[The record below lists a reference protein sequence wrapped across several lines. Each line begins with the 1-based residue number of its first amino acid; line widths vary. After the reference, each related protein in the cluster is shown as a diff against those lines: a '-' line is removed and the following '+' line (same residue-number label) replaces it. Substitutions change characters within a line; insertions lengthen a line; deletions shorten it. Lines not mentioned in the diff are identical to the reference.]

1 MSLAKKNLTL
11 DQLKSGIITGDRLI
25 LSQAITLCESQL
37 PEDQRSAT
45 QLIDSILSHTGTS
58 LRIGITGIP
67 GVGKST
73 FIEAF
78 GLFLISKGYKIAVLS
93 IDPTSTLNQGSI
105 LGDKTR
111 MNELSQNRNAYIRP
125 SPTSGHLG
133 GISEKTREN
142 MLLCEAAGFDIILIE
157 TVGVGQSEVAV
168 KDLSDFLLLLMISG
182 AGDELQGIKR
192 GLMELADMILVN
204 KSDGENIEESNRTKM
219 VFEQALHYF
228 PTNINN
234 WKVPV
239 ETISSQQP
247 TNLDQVWKY
256 INEYITLTKTNDYF
270 YTNRKHQNLQW
281 FREGLSNQLLQYVF
295 QNPKLSNKKKEI
307 EQAIQEG
314 KKSVKSGLE
323 ALLKQ
328 VFDQ

>member
-11 DQLKSGIITGDRLI
+11 DKLKSGIITGDRLI

-37 PEDQRSAT
+37 PKDRRSAT

-58 LRIGITGIP
+58 LRIGVTGMP

-78 GLFLISKGYKIAVLS
+78 GLFLIKKGHKIAVLT

-142 MLLCEAAGFDIILIE
+142 MLLCEAAGFDVILIE

-192 GLMELADMILVN
+192 GLMELADMILIN
-204 KSDGENIEESNRTKM
+204 KSDGENIEESLRTKI

-228 PTNINN
+228 PQNINH

-247 TNLDQVWKY
+247 TNLEQVWNC
-256 INEYITLTKTNDYF
+256 IDEYITLTKTNDYF
-270 YTNRKHQNLQW
+270 YTNRKHQNLRW
-281 FREGLSNQLLQYVF
+281 FREGLSNQLLKHMF
-295 QNPKLSNKKKEI
+295 QDPRLS
-307 EQAIQEG
+307 G
-314 KKSVKSGLE
+314 KKREIGQSIKKGKQSVKSGIE
-323 ALLKQ
+323 ALLKYAFQ
-328 VFDQ
+328 

>member
-11 DQLKSGIITGDRLI
+11 DQLKSGVLNRDRLI
-25 LSQAITLCESQL
+25 LSRAITLCESQL
-37 PEDQRSAT
+37 LEDQQMAT
-45 QLIDSILSHTGTS
+45 QLIDSILSHTGKS
-58 LRIGITGIP
+58 LRIGVTGIP

-78 GLFLISKGYKIAVLS
+78 GLFLLKKGHRIAVLS
-93 IDPTSTLNQGSI
+93 IDPTSKLNHGSI

-111 MNELSQNRNAYIRP
+111 MNELSQNRNAFIRP
-125 SPTSGHLG
+125 SPNSGHMG
-133 GISEKTREN
+133 GLSEKTREN
-142 MLLCEAAGFDIILIE
+142 ILLCEAAGFDVILIE

-204 KSDGENIEESNRTKM
+204 KSDGKNIEQSKQTKI

-228 PTNINN
+228 PNNINQ
-234 WKVPV
+234 WKIPV
-239 ETISSQQP
+239 ETISSRQP
-247 TNLDQVWKY
+247 TNLDQVWQY

-270 YTNRKHQNLQW
+270 YNNRKDQNLQW
-281 FREGLSNQLLQYVF
+281 FHEGLSNQLLKHIF
-295 QNPKLSNKKKEI
+295 QDPKLSVKKKEI
-307 EQAIQEG
+307 EQAIQQD
-314 KKSVKSGLE
+314 KKSVASGIE
-323 ALLKQ
+323 ALLKYA
-328 VFDQ
+328 FP

>member
-58 LRIGITGIP
+58 LRIGVTGIP

-78 GLFLISKGYKIAVLS
+78 GLFLIKKGHKIAVLS

-125 SPTSGHLG
+125 SPTRGHLG

-142 MLLCEAAGFDIILIE
+142 MLLCEAAGFDVILIE

-204 KSDGENIEESNRTKM
+204 KSDGENIEESLRTKM

-228 PTNINN
+228 PTNIN
-234 WKVPV
+234 
-239 ETISSQQP
+239 T
-247 TNLDQVWKY
+247 T
-256 INEYITLTKTNDYF
+256 
-270 YTNRKHQNLQW
+270 
-281 FREGLSNQLLQYVF
+281 
-295 QNPKLSNKKKEI
+295 
-307 EQAIQEG
+307 G
-314 KKSVKSGLE
+314 KS
-323 ALLKQ
+323 LLKLFHLDNQ
-328 VFDQ
+328 RT

>member
-11 DQLKSGIITGDRLI
+11 DELKSGIITGNRLI

-37 PEDQRSAT
+37 PKDRRSAT

-58 LRIGITGIP
+58 LRIGVTGIP

-78 GLFLISKGYKIAVLS
+78 GLFLIKKGHKIAVLT

-125 SPTSGHLG
+125 SPTRGHLG

-142 MLLCEAAGFDIILIE
+142 MLLCEAAGFDVILIE

-192 GLMELADMILVN
+192 GLMELADMILIN
-204 KSDGENIEESNRTKM
+204 KSDGENIEESLRTKI

-228 PTNINN
+228 PQNINH

-239 ETISSQQP
+239 ETISSHQP
-247 TNLDQVWKY
+247 TNLEQVWNH
-256 INEYITLTKTNDYF
+256 IDEYITLTKTNDYF
-270 YTNRKHQNLQW
+270 YTNRKHQNLRW
-281 FREGLSNQLLQYVF
+281 FREGLSNQLFKHMF
-295 QNPKLSNKKKEI
+295 QDPRLSGKKREI
-307 EQAIQEG
+307 EQAIKKG
-314 KKSVKSGLE
+314 KQSVKSGIE
-323 ALLKQ
+323 ALLKYAFQ
-328 VFDQ
+328 

>member
-1 MSLAKKNLTL
+1 MSLTKRNLTL
-11 DQLKSGIITGDRLI
+11 DQLKSGVLSGDRLV

-58 LRIGITGIP
+58 LRIGVTGIP

-78 GLFLISKGYKIAVLS
+78 GLFLIEKGHRIAVLS

-142 MLLCEAAGFDIILIE
+142 MLLCEAAGFDVILIE

-168 KDLSDFLLLLMISG
+168 KDLSDFLLLLMIAG

-204 KSDGENIEESNRTKM
+204 KSDGENIEESLRTKII
-219 VFEQALHYF
+219 FEQALHYF
-228 PTNINN
+228 PQNINH
-234 WKVPV
+234 WTVPI
-239 ETISSQQP
+239 ETISSRQP
-247 TNLDQVWKY
+247 KNLDQVWKY
-256 INEYITLTKTNDYF
+256 IDQYISITKANDYF
-270 YTNRKHQNLQW
+270 YANRKNQNLQW
-281 FREGLSNQLLQYVF
+281 FREGLSNQLLKHVF
-295 QNPKLSNKKKEI
+295 QDSKLSSKKKEI
-307 EQAIQEG
+307 EEAILQG
-314 KKSVKSGLE
+314 NQSVKSGIDT
-323 ALLKQ
+323 LLKYA
-328 VFDQ
+328 FN

>member
-1 MSLAKKNLTL
+1 MSLTKRNLTL
-11 DQLKSGIITGDRLI
+11 DQLKSGVLSGDRLV

-58 LRIGITGIP
+58 LRIGVTGIP

-78 GLFLISKGYKIAVLS
+78 GLFLIEKGHRIAVLS

-142 MLLCEAAGFDIILIE
+142 MLLCEAAGFDVILIE

-168 KDLSDFLLLLMISG
+168 KDLSDFLLLLMIAG

-204 KSDGENIEESNRTKM
+204 KSDGDVLVYI
-219 VFEQALHYF
+219 F
-228 PTNINN
+228 P
-234 WKVPV
+234 
-239 ETISSQQP
+239 
-247 TNLDQVWKY
+247 NL
-256 INEYITLTKTNDYF
+256 I
-270 YTNRKHQNLQW
+270 
-281 FREGLSNQLLQYVF
+281 
-295 QNPKLSNKKKEI
+295 
-307 EQAIQEG
+307 
-314 KKSVKSGLE
+314 
-323 ALLKQ
+323 
-328 VFDQ
+328 

>member
-1 MSLAKKNLTL
+1 MSLTKRNLTL
-11 DQLKSGIITGDRLI
+11 DQLKSGVLSGDRLV

-58 LRIGITGIP
+58 LRIGVTGIP

-78 GLFLISKGYKIAVLS
+78 GLFLIEKGHRIAVLS

-142 MLLCEAAGFDIILIE
+142 MLLCEAAGFDVILIE
-157 TVGVGQSEVAV
+157 TVGVGQSETAV
-168 KDLSDFLLLLMISG
+168 KDLSDFLLLLMIAG

-204 KSDGENIEESNRTKM
+204 KSDGENIEESLRTKII
-219 VFEQALHYF
+219 FEQALHYF
-228 PTNINN
+228 PQNINHWN
-234 WKVPV
+234 VPI
-239 ETISSQQP
+239 ETISSRQP

-270 YTNRKHQNLQW
+270 YTNRKDQNLQW
-281 FREGLSNQLLQYVF
+281 FREGLSNQLLKHIF
-295 QNPKLSNKKKEI
+295 QNPKLSIKKAEI
-307 EQAIQEG
+307 EQAIQLD
-314 KKSVKSGLE
+314 KKSVNSGIE
-323 ALLKQ
+323 ALLKYA
-328 VFDQ
+328 FP

>member
-1 MSLAKKNLTL
+1 MSLTKRNLTL
-11 DQLKSGIITGDRLI
+11 DQLKSGVLSGDRLV

-58 LRIGITGIP
+58 LRIGVTGIP

-78 GLFLISKGYKIAVLS
+78 GLFLIEKGHRIAVLS
-93 IDPTSTLNQGSI
+93 IDPTSSLNQGSI

-142 MLLCEAAGFDIILIE
+142 MLLCEAAGFDVILIE
-157 TVGVGQSEVAV
+157 TVGVGQSETAV
-168 KDLSDFLLLLMISG
+168 KDLSDFLLLLMIAG

-204 KSDGENIEESNRTKM
+204 KSDGENIEESLRTKII
-219 VFEQALHYF
+219 FEQALHYF
-228 PTNINN
+228 PQNINH
-234 WKVPV
+234 WTVPI
-239 ETISSQQP
+239 ETISSRQP
-247 TNLDQVWKY
+247 KNLDQVWKY
-256 INEYITLTKTNDYF
+256 IDQYISITKANDYF
-270 YTNRKHQNLQW
+270 YANRKNQNLQW
-281 FREGLSNQLLQYVF
+281 FREGLSNQLLKHVF
-295 QNPKLSNKKKEI
+295 QDSKLSSKKKEI
-307 EQAIQEG
+307 EEAILQG
-314 KKSVKSGLE
+314 NQSVKSGIDT
-323 ALLKQ
+323 LLKYA
-328 VFDQ
+328 FN

>member
-11 DQLKSGIITGDRLI
+11 DELKSGIIAGDRLV
-25 LSQAITLCESQL
+25 LSRAITLCESQL

-58 LRIGITGIP
+58 VRIGVTGIP

-78 GLFLISKGYKIAVLS
+78 GLFLIKKGHKIAVLP

-133 GISEKTREN
+133 GVSEKTREN
-142 MLLCEAAGFDIILIE
+142 MLLCEAAGFDVILIE
-157 TVGVGQSEVAV
+157 TVGVGQSETAV

-192 GLMELADMILVN
+192 GLMELADMILIN
-204 KSDGENIEESNRTKM
+204 KSDGENIEESLRTKI
-219 VFEQALHYF
+219 VFEQALHNF
-228 PTNINN
+228 SQNINH

-239 ETISSQQP
+239 ETISSHQP
-247 TNLDQVWKY
+247 TNLEQVWNY
-256 INEYITLTKTNDYF
+256 IGKYITLTKKNDYF
-270 YTNRKHQNLQW
+270 YKNRKHQNLQW
-281 FREGLSNQLLQYVF
+281 FREGLSNQLIKHVF
-295 QNPKLSNKKKEI
+295 QDPKLSDKKGEI

-314 KKSVKSGLE
+314 KQSVKSGIE
-323 ALLKQ
+323 ALLKCAFQ
-328 VFDQ
+328 

>member
-11 DQLKSGIITGDRLI
+11 DELKSGIITGNRLI

-37 PEDQRSAT
+37 PKDRRSAT

-58 LRIGITGIP
+58 LRIGVTGMP

-78 GLFLISKGYKIAVLS
+78 GLFLIKKGHKIAVLT

-125 SPTSGHLG
+125 SPTRGHLG

-142 MLLCEAAGFDIILIE
+142 MLLCEAAGFDVILIE

-192 GLMELADMILVN
+192 GLMELADMILIN
-204 KSDGENIEESNRTKM
+204 KSDGENIEESLRTKI

-228 PTNINN
+228 PQNINH

-247 TNLDQVWKY
+247 TNLEQVWNC
-256 INEYITLTKTNDYF
+256 IDEYITLTKTNDYF
-270 YTNRKHQNLQW
+270 YTNRKHQNLRW
-281 FREGLSNQLLQYVF
+281 FREGLSNQLLKHMF
-295 QNPKLSNKKKEI
+295 QDPRLSGKKREI
-307 EQAIQEG
+307 EQAIKKG
-314 KKSVKSGLE
+314 KQSVKSGIE
-323 ALLKQ
+323 ALLKYAFQ
-328 VFDQ
+328 

>member
-1 MSLAKKNLTL
+1 MSLTKRNLTL
-11 DQLKSGIITGDRLI
+11 DQLKSGVLSGDRLV

-58 LRIGITGIP
+58 LRIGVTGIP

-78 GLFLISKGYKIAVLS
+78 GLFLIEKGHRIAVLS
-93 IDPTSTLNQGSI
+93 IDPTSSLNQGSI

-142 MLLCEAAGFDIILIE
+142 MLLCEAAGFDVILIE

-168 KDLSDFLLLLMISG
+168 KDLSDFLLLLMIAG

-204 KSDGENIEESNRTKM
+204 KSDGENIEESLRTKII
-219 VFEQALHYF
+219 FEQALHYF
-228 PTNINN
+228 PQNINH
-234 WKVPV
+234 WTVPI
-239 ETISSQQP
+239 ETISSRQP
-247 TNLDQVWKY
+247 KNLDQVWKY
-256 INEYITLTKTNDYF
+256 IDQYISITKANDYF
-270 YTNRKHQNLQW
+270 YANRKNQNLQW
-281 FREGLSNQLLQYVF
+281 FREGLSNQLLKHVF
-295 QNPKLSNKKKEI
+295 QDSKLSSKKKEI
-307 EQAIQEG
+307 EEAILQG
-314 KKSVKSGLE
+314 NQSVKSGIDT
-323 ALLKQ
+323 LLKYA
-328 VFDQ
+328 FN

>member
-1 MSLAKKNLTL
+1 MSLTKRNLTL
-11 DQLKSGIITGDRLI
+11 DQLKSGVLSGDRLV

-58 LRIGITGIP
+58 LRIGVTGIP

-78 GLFLISKGYKIAVLS
+78 GLFLIEKGHRIAVLS
-93 IDPTSTLNQGSI
+93 IDPTSSLNQGSI

-142 MLLCEAAGFDIILIE
+142 MLLCEAAGFDVILIE

-168 KDLSDFLLLLMISG
+168 KDLSDFLLLLMIAG

-204 KSDGENIEESNRTKM
+204 KSDGENIEESLRTKII
-219 VFEQALHYF
+219 FEQALHYF
-228 PTNINN
+228 PQNINN
-234 WKVPV
+234 WTVPI
-239 ETISSQQP
+239 ETISSRQP
-247 TNLDQVWKY
+247 KNLDQVWKY
-256 INEYITLTKTNDYF
+256 IDQYISITKANDYF
-270 YTNRKHQNLQW
+270 YANRKNQNLQW
-281 FREGLSNQLLQYVF
+281 FREGLSNQLLKHVF
-295 QNPKLSNKKKEI
+295 QDSKLSSKKKEI
-307 EQAIQEG
+307 EEAILQG
-314 KKSVKSGLE
+314 NQSVKSGIDT
-323 ALLKQ
+323 LLKYA
-328 VFDQ
+328 FN

>member
-11 DQLKSGIITGDRLI
+11 DELKSGIITGDRLI

-58 LRIGITGIP
+58 LRIGVTGIP

-78 GLFLISKGYKIAVLS
+78 GLFLIKKGHKIAVLT

-125 SPTSGHLG
+125 SPTRGHLG

-142 MLLCEAAGFDIILIE
+142 MLLCEAAGFDVILIE

-192 GLMELADMILVN
+192 GLMELADMILIN
-204 KSDGENIEESNRTKM
+204 KSDGENIEESLRTKI

-228 PTNINN
+228 PQNINH

-239 ETISSQQP
+239 ETISSHQP
-247 TNLDQVWKY
+247 TNLEQVWNY
-256 INEYITLTKTNDYF
+256 IGKYITLTKKNDYF
-270 YTNRKHQNLQW
+270 YKNRKHQNLQW
-281 FREGLSNQLLQYVF
+281 FREGLSSQLIKHVF
-295 QNPKLSNKKKEI
+295 QDPKLSDKKGEI

-314 KKSVKSGLE
+314 KQSVKSGIE
-323 ALLKQ
+323 ALLKCAFQ
-328 VFDQ
+328 

>member
-1 MSLAKKNLTL
+1 MSLTKRNLTL
-11 DQLKSGIITGDRLI
+11 DQLKSGVLSGDRLV

-78 GLFLISKGYKIAVLS
+78 GLFLISKGHKIAVLT

-133 GISEKTREN
+133 GVSEKTREN
-142 MLLCEAAGFDIILIE
+142 MLLCEAAGFDVILIE

-204 KSDGENIEESNRTKM
+204 KSDGENIEESLRTKII
-219 VFEQALHYF
+219 FEQALHYF
-228 PTNINN
+228 PQNINH
-234 WKVPV
+234 WTVPI
-239 ETISSQQP
+239 ETISSRQP
-247 TNLDQVWKY
+247 KNLDQVWKY
-256 INEYITLTKTNDYF
+256 IDQYISITKANDYF
-270 YTNRKHQNLQW
+270 YANRKNQNLQW
-281 FREGLSNQLLQYVF
+281 FREGLSNQLLKHVF
-295 QNPKLSNKKKEI
+295 QDSKLSSKKKEI
-307 EQAIQEG
+307 EEAILQG
-314 KKSVKSGLE
+314 NQSVKSGIDT
-323 ALLKQ
+323 LLKYA
-328 VFDQ
+328 FN

>member
-1 MSLAKKNLTL
+1 M
-11 DQLKSGIITGDRLI
+11 
-25 LSQAITLCESQL
+25 
-37 PEDQRSAT
+37 
-45 QLIDSILSHTGTS
+45 SHTGTS
-58 LRIGITGIP
+58 LRIGVTGIP

-78 GLFLISKGYKIAVLS
+78 GLFLIKKGHKIAVLT

-125 SPTSGHLG
+125 SPTRGHLG

-142 MLLCEAAGFDIILIE
+142 MLLCEAAGFDVILIE

-204 KSDGENIEESNRTKM
+204 KSDGENIEESLRTKI

-228 PTNINN
+228 PQNINH

-239 ETISSQQP
+239 ETISSHQP
-247 TNLDQVWKY
+247 TNLEQVWNH
-256 INEYITLTKTNDYF
+256 IDEYITLTKTNDYF
-270 YTNRKHQNLQW
+270 YTNRKHQNLRW
-281 FREGLSNQLLQYVF
+281 FREGLSNRLLKHVF
-295 QNPKLSNKKKEI
+295 QDPRLSGKKREI
-307 EQAIQEG
+307 EQAIKKG
-314 KKSVKSGLE
+314 KQSVKSGIE
-323 ALLKQ
+323 ALLKYAFQ
-328 VFDQ
+328 